1 MKKTLGLIAMMA
13 LLISSATNAAE
24 IIIQP
29 TDENG
34 AIIEETAPTYDVD
47 NFTLN
52 DAIALALYQNK
63 SIKSA
68 DIAFDKANTVV
79 GQARAAMGTKLNFN
93 GTQTRLGYNTVMA
106 ATGME
111 VTKKDNQSLM
121 FELSQPLYI
130 GNKDKAAVKSARLGR
145 DIASSTKVLTRQNI
159 IMGASMNYYSW
170 LFARAVAHVG
180 QEDLNLAQ
188 AHYDLVKKNYEAEQ
202 TSKYEL
208 LRAEVRLSESKSE
221 FIDRQNKARLAKL
234 ELLKFLS
241 LPMDT
246 NLETKEDLSII
257 EYEADVEKDIITA
270 LEERE
275 DLKMKRK
282 AQEIAKQALVSAKG
296 ERQPTLAIFA
306 KGGQEDPS
314 SRYSGAFKRD
324 ETWTAGVS
332 LQIPIIDANLAK
344 HKISEANTQ
353 IENANN
359 DYEDSLEQAK
369 LEIQQEALSL
379 HSSAEIVAAQKEN
392 IKQAEETVRLAK
404 VRYENGLFTQVDL
417 FDAENAW
424 ANTKLLY
431 YKAVLGHHQARL
443 SYQLA
448 IGKLGRKLISKE
460 Q

>member
-1 MKKTLGLIAMMA
+1 MFGLLAFT
-13 LLISSATNAAE
+13 SVNAAE
-24 IIIQP
+24 ILIQP

-34 AIIEETAPTYDVD
+34 TIIEKAMPLYDAE
-47 NFTLN
+47 NFTLD

-68 DIAFDKANTVV
+68 DIAFDKANTAV
-79 GQARAAMGTKLNFN
+79 GQARAVMGSKLNFN
-93 GTQTRLGYNTVMA
+93 GTQTRLGYNTIMA

-111 VTKKDNQSLM
+111 VSKKNNQSLM
-121 FELSQPLYI
+121 LEFSQPIYI

-159 IMGASMNYYSW
+159 ILGASMNYYSW
-170 LFARAVAHVG
+170 LFARAVAQVG

-188 AHYDLVKKNYEAEQ
+188 AHFNLVKKNYEAEQ

-221 FIDRQNKARLAKL
+221 FIKSQNNARLAKL

-246 NLETKEDLSII
+246 SLDTKEDLTIVD
-257 EYEADVEKDIITA
+257 YEADVENDIITA
-270 LEERE
+270 QEERE

-282 AQEIAKQALVSAKG
+282 AKDIAQQALVAAKG
-296 ERQPTLAIFA
+296 ERQPTLAVFA

-324 ETWTAGVS
+324 ETWAAGVS
-332 LQIPIIDANLAK
+332 LSFPIIDANLAK
-344 HKISEANTQ
+344 HKISEAYAQ
-353 IENANN
+353 IESAKN

-369 LEIQQEALSL
+369 LEIQQAALSL

-392 IKQAEETVRLAK
+392 MKQAEETVRLAK

-424 ANTKLLY
+424 SKTKLLY
-431 YKAVLGHHQARL
+431 YQAVLGHHQARL

-448 IGKLGRKLISKE
+448 VGKLGRGLISKGL
-460 Q
+460 